1 MSLFDLKPFAGGG
14 FKFPISAMEFVDKVK
29 LYVKAGDGGDGA
41 VAFLREKFRPRG
53 GPAGGDG
60 GKGGDVIFVAT
71 KNKHTLYDLKFQ
83 KHLKAENGRPGGG
96 KKKHGR
102 KGRDLVVEVP
112 VGTVVKDAETGEV
125 IADLTEDGQKA
136 IIARG
141 GKGGLGNAH
150 FATPT
155 RRAPRFATKGQKGEE
170 RWVILELK
178 SIADVGLVGFPNA
191 GKSTLINR
199 LSNAKAEV
207 APYPFT
213 TRKPNLGVVGYD
225 DFYSLVVADIP
236 GLIEGAH
243 KGKGLGHEFLRHI
256 ERTKVLAFV
265 LDVSD
270 FRERDPVEAFNTL
283 RKELEKYSPKLL
295 EKPRLVVLNKI
306 DALSDREYL
315 KKLKEVFEK
324 EYGLPVVEISAL
336 TGEGL
341 DKLKY
346 LLRELVEKAKAHSS

>member
-1 MSLFDLKPFAGGG
+1 
-14 FKFPISAMEFVDKVK
+14 MEFIDKVK

-41 VAFLREKFRPRG
+41 VAFLREKFRPKG

-71 KNKHTLYDLKFQ
+71 KNKHTLYDLKFK
-83 KHLKAENGRPGGG
+83 KHLKAENGKPGGG

-102 KGRDLVVEVP
+102 KGKDLIVEVP
-112 VGTVVKDAETGEV
+112 VGTVVKDAQTGKI
-125 IADLTEDGQKA
+125 IADLTEDGQRA
-136 IIARG
+136 IIAKG

-155 RRAPRFATKGQKGEE
+155 RQAPRFATKGQKGEE
-170 RWVILELK
+170 KWVILELK

-207 APYPFT
+207 ASYPFT
-213 TRKPNLGVVGYD
+213 TLKPNLGVVGFD
-225 DFYSLVVADIP
+225 DFYSFVVADIP

-256 ERTKVLAFV
+256 ERTKVLVYV

-270 FRERDPVEAFNTL
+270 FRDRDPLEAFEIL
-283 RKELEKYSPKLL
+283 RNELKEYSPELL
-295 EKPRLVVLNKI
+295 KKPQIVVLNKI
-306 DALSDREYL
+306 DALSNKEFLEQL
-315 KKLKEVFEK
+315 KKVFREK
-324 EYGLPVVEISAL
+324 YQLPVFAISAL

-341 DKLKY
+341 KELKY
-346 LLRELVEKAKAHSS
+346 SLRKVLNKC

>member
-1 MSLFDLKPFAGGG
+1 
-14 FKFPISAMEFVDKVK
+14 MEFVDKVK

-41 VAFLREKFRPRG
+41 VAFLREKYRPKG

-71 KNKHTLYDLKFQ
+71 KNKHTLYDLKFK

-96 KKKHGR
+96 KNKHG
-102 KGRDLVVEVP
+102 KDGEDLIVEVP
-112 VGTVVKDAETGEV
+112 VGTVVKDAETGEI
-125 IADLTEDGQKA
+125 IADLTEDGQRA
-136 IIARG
+136 VIAKG
-141 GKGGLGNAH
+141 GKGGLGNAR

-155 RRAPRFATKGQKGEE
+155 RQAPRFATKGKKGEE

-191 GKSTLINR
+191 GKSTLISR
-199 LSNAKAEV
+199 LSNAKPEI

-213 TRKPNLGVVGYD
+213 TKKPNLGVVSFEE
-225 DFYSLVVADIP
+225 DFSSFVIADIP

-256 ERTKVLAFV
+256 ERTKVLAYII
-265 LDVSD
+265 DVSD
-270 FRERDPVEAFNTL
+270 FAEREPIKAFKTL
-283 RKELEKYSPKLL
+283 REELRKYSGDLL
-295 EKPRLVVLNKI
+295 KKPQLVVLNKV
-306 DALSDREYL
+306 DSVSDKGRVEEL
-315 KKLKEVFEK
+315 KRYFEEK
-324 EYGLPVVEISAL
+324 YNLPVFVISAL

-341 DKLKY
+341 KELKY
-346 LLRELVEKAKAHSS
+346 ALKREVEKVRNSNAVTVENNIQN

>member
-1 MSLFDLKPFAGGG
+1 
-14 FKFPISAMEFVDKVK
+14 MEFVDKVK

-41 VAFLREKFRPRG
+41 VAFLREKYRPRG

-96 KKKHGR
+96 KKK
-102 KGRDLVVEVP
+102 KGKDGADLIVEVP
-112 VGTVVKDAETGEV
+112 VGTVVKDAETGEI
-125 IADLTEDGQKA
+125 IADLTEDGQRA
-136 IIARG
+136 VIAKG

-155 RRAPRFATKGQKGEE
+155 RQAPRFATKGKKGQE

-191 GKSTLINR
+191 GKSTLISR
-199 LSNAKAEV
+199 LSNAKPEI

-213 TRKPNLGVVGYD
+213 TRKPNLGVVGFD
-225 DFYSLVVADIP
+225 DFYSYVIADIP
-236 GLIEGAH
+236 GLIEGASQ
-243 KGKGLGHEFLRHI
+243 GKGLGHEFLRHI

-270 FRERDPVEAFNTL
+270 FAQIPPKEAFEIL
-283 RKELEKYSPKLL
+283 RRELENYSPDLL
-295 EKPRLVVLNKI
+295 KKPAIVVLNKI
-306 DALSDREYL
+306 DAVSDPSVIEEL
-315 KKLKEVFEK
+315 KKYFKEK
-324 EYGLPVVEISAL
+324 YGLEVIAISAI

-341 DKLKY
+341 KELKY
-346 LLRELVEKAKAHSS
+346 KLREIIEKTKKEGGD

>member
-1 MSLFDLKPFAGGG
+1 
-14 FKFPISAMEFVDKVK
+14 MEFVDKVK

-41 VAFLREKFRPRG
+41 VAFLREKYRPRG

-96 KKKHGR
+96 KKK
-102 KGRDLVVEVP
+102 KGKDGADLIVEVP
-112 VGTVVKDAETGEV
+112 VGTVVKDAETGEI
-125 IADLTEDGQKA
+125 IADLTEDGQRA
-136 IIARG
+136 VIAKG

-155 RRAPRFATKGQKGEE
+155 RQAPRFATKGKKGQE

-191 GKSTLINR
+191 GKSTLISR
-199 LSNAKAEV
+199 LSNAKPEI

-213 TRKPNLGVVGYD
+213 TRKPNLGVVGFD
-225 DFYSLVVADIP
+225 DFYSYVIADIP
-236 GLIEGAH
+236 GLIEGASQ
-243 KGKGLGHEFLRHI
+243 GKGLGHEFLRHI

-270 FRERDPVEAFNTL
+270 FAQIPPKEAFEIL
-283 RKELEKYSPKLL
+283 RRELENYSPDLL
-295 EKPRLVVLNKI
+295 KKPAIVVLNKI
-306 DALSDREYL
+306 DAVSDPSVIEEL
-315 KKLKEVFEK
+315 KKYFKEK
-324 EYGLPVVEISAL
+324 YGLEVIAISAL

-341 DKLKY
+341 KELKY
-346 LLRELVEKAKAHSS
+346 KLREIIEKNKKEGGN

>member
-1 MSLFDLKPFAGGG
+1 
-14 FKFPISAMEFVDKVK
+14 MEFVDKVK

-41 VAFLREKFRPRG
+41 VAFLREKYRPKG

-71 KNKHTLYDLKFQ
+71 KNKHTLYDLKFK

-96 KKKHGR
+96 KNKHG
-102 KGRDLVVEVP
+102 KDGEDLIVEVP
-112 VGTVVKDAETGEV
+112 VGTVVKDAETGEI
-125 IADLTEDGQKA
+125 IADLTKDGQRA
-136 IIARG
+136 VIAKG
-141 GKGGLGNAH
+141 GKGGLGNAR

-155 RRAPRFATKGQKGEE
+155 RQAPRFATKGKKGEE

-191 GKSTLINR
+191 GKSTLISR
-199 LSNAKAEV
+199 LSNAKPEI

-213 TRKPNLGVVGYD
+213 TKKPNLGVVSFEE
-225 DFYSLVVADIP
+225 DFSSFVIADIP

-256 ERTKVLAFV
+256 ERTKVLAYII
-265 LDVSD
+265 DVSD
-270 FRERDPVEAFNTL
+270 FAEREPIKAFKTL
-283 RKELEKYSPKLL
+283 REELRKYSEDLL
-295 EKPRLVVLNKI
+295 KKPQLVVLNKV
-306 DALSDREYL
+306 DSVSDKGRVEEL
-315 KKLKEVFEK
+315 KRYFEEK
-324 EYGLPVVEISAL
+324 YNLPVFVISAL

-341 DKLKY
+341 KELKY
-346 LLRELVEKAKAHSS
+346 ALKREVENVRNSNAVTVENNIQN

>member
-1 MSLFDLKPFAGGG
+1 
-14 FKFPISAMEFVDKVK
+14 MEFVDKVK

-83 KHLKAENGRPGGG
+83 KHLKAENGKPGGG
-96 KKKHGR
+96 KKKHG
-102 KGRDLVVEVP
+102 KNGKDLIVEVP
-112 VGTVVKDAETGEV
+112 VGTVVKDAETGEI
-125 IADLTEDGQKA
+125 IADLTEDGQRA
-136 IIARG
+136 VIAKG

-155 RRAPRFATKGQKGEE
+155 RRAPRFATKGKKGQE

-213 TRKPNLGVVGYD
+213 TRKPNLGVVGFD
-225 DFYSLVVADIP
+225 DFSSFVVADIP

-243 KGKGLGHEFLRHI
+243 LGKGLGHEFLRHI

-270 FRERDPVEAFNTL
+270 FRDRDPLEAFETL
-283 RKELEKYSPKLL
+283 REELWRYSPKLL
-295 EKPRLVVLNKI
+295 EKPQVVVLNKI
-306 DALSDREYL
+306 DALSDRNYLEEL
-315 KKLKEVFEK
+315 KKVFEEK
-324 EYGLPVVEISAL
+324 YHLPVFEISAL
-336 TGEGL
+336 TGKGL

-346 LLRELVEKAKAHSS
+346 ALRELVEKVRKEEAEKKETSEGEKN

>member
-1 MSLFDLKPFAGGG
+1 
-14 FKFPISAMEFVDKVK
+14 MEFVDKVK

-41 VAFLREKFRPRG
+41 VAFLREKFRPKG

-71 KNKHTLYDLKFQ
+71 KNKHTLYDLKFK

-102 KGRDLVVEVP
+102 KGKDLVVEVP
-112 VGTVVKDAETGEV
+112 VGTVVKDANTGEI

-136 IIARG
+136 VIARG

-155 RRAPRFATKGQKGEE
+155 RQAPRFATKGQKGEE

-213 TRKPNLGVVGYD
+213 TVKPNLGVVGFD
-225 DFYSLVVADIP
+225 DLYSFVIADIP

-256 ERTKVLAFV
+256 ERTKVLAYV

-270 FRERDPVEAFNTL
+270 FRERDPLKAFEIL
-283 RKELEKYSPKLL
+283 RRELKEYSPDLL
-295 EKPRLVVLNKI
+295 KKPQVVILNKI
-306 DALSDREYL
+306 DALSDKKYL
-315 KKLKEVFEK
+315 ETLKEIFEK
-324 EYGLPVVEISAL
+324 KYHLKVFTTSGL

-341 DKLKY
+341 EELKY
-346 LLRELVEKAKAHSS
+346 GLREILTQR

>member
-1 MSLFDLKPFAGGG
+1 
-14 FKFPISAMEFVDKVK
+14 MEFVDKVK

-71 KNKHTLYDLKFQ
+71 KDKHTLYDLKFQ

-102 KGRDLVVEVP
+102 NGRDLIVEVP
-112 VGTVVKDAETGEV
+112 VGTVVKDAQTGEV
-125 IADLTEDGQKA
+125 IADLIKDGQRA
-136 IIARG
+136 VIAKGGRG
-141 GKGGLGNAH
+141 GKGNAH

-155 RRAPRFATKGQKGEE
+155 RRAPRFATKGKKGEE
-170 RWVILELK
+170 KWVILELK

-213 TRKPNLGVVGYD
+213 TTKPNLGVVGFD
-225 DFYSLVVADIP
+225 DFFSYVVADIP

-256 ERTKVLAFV
+256 ERTKVLAYV

-270 FRERDPVEAFNTL
+270 FRDRDPIEAFKTL
-283 RKELEKYSPKLL
+283 REELQKYSPELL
-295 EKPRLVVLNKI
+295 KKPQVVVLNKV
-306 DALSDREYL
+306 DALSDRSYVE
-315 KKLKEVFEK
+315 KLKGFFEK
-324 EYGLPVVEISAL
+324 EYNLPVFVISAL

-341 DKLKY
+341 ENLKWE
-346 LLRELVEKAKAHSS
+346 LRKLVEKIKSAGVDENQSEISSST

>member
-1 MSLFDLKPFAGGG
+1 
-14 FKFPISAMEFVDKVK
+14 MEFVDKVK

-83 KHLKAENGRPGGG
+83 KHLKAENGKPGGG
-96 KKKHGR
+96 KKKQGR
-102 KGRDLVVEVP
+102 NGKDLIVEVP
-112 VGTVVKDAETGEV
+112 VGTVVKDAKTGEI
-125 IADLTEDGQKA
+125 IADFTKDGQKA
-136 IIARG
+136 VIAKG

-178 SIADVGLVGFPNA
+178 SIADIGLVGFPNA
-191 GKSTLINR
+191 GKSTLINK

-213 TRKPNLGVVGYD
+213 TTKPNLGVVSFN
-225 DFYSLVVADIP
+225 DFYSYVVADIP

-256 ERTKVLAFV
+256 ERTKVLAYI

-270 FRERDPVEAFNTL
+270 FRDRDPLEAFETL
-283 RKELEKYSPKLL
+283 RKELGKYSKDLL
-295 EKPRLVVLNKI
+295 KKPQVVVLNKI
-306 DALSDREYL
+306 DAASDKNFLENL
-315 KKLKEVFEK
+315 EKVFNEK
-324 EYGLPVVEISAL
+324 YNLPVFKVSAL
-336 TGEGL
+336 TGEGIE
-341 DKLKY
+341 KLKY
-346 LLRELVEKAKAHSS
+346 GLRKVLESNSL

>member
-1 MSLFDLKPFAGGG
+1 
-14 FKFPISAMEFVDKVK
+14 MEFVDKVK

-41 VAFLREKFRPRG
+41 VAFLREKFRPKG

-71 KNKHTLYDLKFQ
+71 KNKHTLYDLKFK

-102 KGRDLVVEVP
+102 KGKDLVVEVP
-112 VGTVVKDAETGEV
+112 VGTVVKDANTGEI

-136 IIARG
+136 VIAKG

-155 RRAPRFATKGQKGEE
+155 RQAPRFATKGQKGEE

-213 TRKPNLGVVGYD
+213 TVKPNLGVVGFD
-225 DFYSLVVADIP
+225 DLYSFVIADIP

-256 ERTKVLAFV
+256 ERTKVLAYV

-270 FRERDPVEAFNTL
+270 FRDRDPLEAFEIL
-283 RKELEKYSPKLL
+283 RKELKEYSPELL
-295 EKPRLVVLNKI
+295 EKPQVVILNKI
-306 DALSDREYL
+306 DALSDKKYL
-315 KKLKEVFEK
+315 ETLKEIFEK
-324 EYGLPVVEISAL
+324 KYHLKVFTTSGL

-341 DKLKY
+341 EELKY
-346 LLRELVEKAKAHSS
+346 GLREILIQR

>member
-1 MSLFDLKPFAGGG
+1 VVQFLFSPLKGL
-14 FKFPISAMEFVDKVK
+14 KFTFLAMEFVDKVK

-83 KHLKAENGRPGGG
+83 KHLRAENGRPGGG
-96 KKKHGR
+96 KKKHG
-102 KGRDLVVEVP
+102 KHGKDLIVEVP
-112 VGTVVKDAETGEV
+112 VGTVIKDAQTGEI
-125 IADLTEDGQKA
+125 IADLTKDGQKVVVA
-136 IIARG
+136 KG

-170 RWVILELK
+170 KWIILELK

-213 TRKPNLGVVGYD
+213 TTKPNLGVVGFD
-225 DFYSLVVADIP
+225 DFYSFVVADIP

-256 ERTKVLAFV
+256 ERTKVLAYV

-270 FRERDPVEAFNTL
+270 FADRDPLEAFETL
-283 RKELEKYSPKLL
+283 RKELKEYSEKLL
-295 EKPRLVVLNKI
+295 EKPQVVVLNKI
-306 DALSDREYL
+306 DAVSDRERL
-315 KKLKEVFEK
+315 EKLEKVFKEK
-324 EYGLPVVEISAL
+324 YNLPVVKISAL
-336 TGEGL
+336 TGEGINE
-341 DKLKY
+341 LKY
-346 LLRELVEKAKAHSS
+346 QLREILEKG

>member
-1 MSLFDLKPFAGGG
+1 
-14 FKFPISAMEFVDKVK
+14 MEFVDKVK

-41 VAFLREKFRPRG
+41 VAFLREKFRPKG

-71 KNKHTLYDLKFQ
+71 KNKHTLYDLKFK

-102 KGRDLVVEVP
+102 KGKDLVVEVP
-112 VGTVVKDAETGEV
+112 VGTVVKDANTGEI

-136 IIARG
+136 VIARG

-155 RRAPRFATKGQKGEE
+155 RQAPRFATKGQKGEE

-213 TRKPNLGVVGYD
+213 TIKPNLGVVGFD
-225 DFYSLVVADIP
+225 DLYSFVIADIP

-256 ERTKVLAFV
+256 ERTKVLAYV

-270 FRERDPVEAFNTL
+270 FRERDPLKAFEIL
-283 RKELEKYSPKLL
+283 RRELKEYSPELL
-295 EKPRLVVLNKI
+295 EKPQVVILNKI
-306 DALSDREYL
+306 DALSDKKYL
-315 KKLKEVFEK
+315 ETLKETFEK
-324 EYGLPVVEISAL
+324 KYHLKVFTTSGL

-341 DKLKY
+341 EELKY
-346 LLRELVEKAKAHSS
+346 GLREILTQR

>member
-1 MSLFDLKPFAGGG
+1 
-14 FKFPISAMEFVDKVK
+14 MEFVDKVK

-41 VAFLREKFRPRG
+41 IAFLREKFRPRG

-102 KGRDLVVEVP
+102 NGRDLIVEVP
-112 VGTVVKDAETGEV
+112 VGTVVKDAQTGEV
-125 IADLTEDGQKA
+125 IADLVKDGQRA
-136 IIARG
+136 VIA
-141 GKGGLGNAH
+141 KGGLGGKGNAH

-155 RRAPRFATKGQKGEE
+155 RRAPRFATKGKKGEE
-170 RWVILELK
+170 KWVILELK

-213 TRKPNLGVVGYD
+213 TTKPNLGVVGFD
-225 DFYSLVVADIP
+225 DFFSYVVADIP

-256 ERTKVLAFV
+256 ERTKVLAYV

-270 FRERDPVEAFNTL
+270 FRDRDPIEAFKTL
-283 RKELEKYSPKLL
+283 REELQKYSPELL
-295 EKPRLVVLNKI
+295 KKPQVVILNKV
-306 DALSDREYL
+306 DALSDRSYVE
-315 KKLKEVFEK
+315 KLKEFFEK
-324 EYGLPVVEISAL
+324 EYNLPVFVISAL

-341 DKLKY
+341 ENLKWE
-346 LLRELVEKAKAHSS
+346 LRKLVEKVKSAGGGETQSEISSST

>member
-1 MSLFDLKPFAGGG
+1 M
-14 FKFPISAMEFVDKVK
+14 
-29 LYVKAGDGGDGA
+29 
-41 VAFLREKFRPRG
+41 
-53 GPAGGDG
+53 
-60 GKGGDVIFVAT
+60 
-71 KNKHTLYDLKFQ
+71 
-83 KHLKAENGRPGGG
+83 
-96 KKKHGR
+96 
-102 KGRDLVVEVP
+102 
-112 VGTVVKDAETGEV
+112 VKDAETGEV
-125 IADLTEDGQKA
+125 LADLTEEGQKA
-136 IIARG
+136 VIAKG

-213 TRKPNLGVVGYD
+213 TTKPNLGVVGFN
-225 DFYSLVVADIP
+225 DFYSYVVADIP

-256 ERTKVLAFV
+256 ERTKVLAYI

-270 FRERDPVEAFNTL
+270 FRDRDPIEAFETL
-283 RKELEKYSPKLL
+283 REELRKYSEKLL
-295 EKPRLVVLNKI
+295 EKPQVVVLNKI
-306 DALSDREYL
+306 DAVSDRKYL
-315 KKLKEVFEK
+315 EELKRYFE
-324 EYGLPVVEISAL
+324 ERYHLPVYTISAL
-336 TGEGL
+336 TGEGVEE
-341 DKLKY
+341 LKY
-346 LLRELVEKAKAHSS
+346 GLRKILENHSS

>member
-1 MSLFDLKPFAGGG
+1 
-14 FKFPISAMEFVDKVK
+14 MEFVDKVK

-41 VAFLREKFRPRG
+41 VAFLREKFRPKG

-71 KNKHTLYDLKFQ
+71 KNKHTLYDLKFK
-83 KHLKAENGRPGGG
+83 KHLKAENGKPGGG

-102 KGRDLVVEVP
+102 KGKDLIVEVP
-112 VGTVVKDAETGEV
+112 VGTVVKDAQTGKI
-125 IADLTEDGQKA
+125 IADLTEDGQRA
-136 IIARG
+136 IIAKG

-155 RRAPRFATKGQKGEE
+155 RQAPRFATKGQKGEE
-170 RWVILELK
+170 KWVILELK

-213 TRKPNLGVVGYD
+213 TLKPNLGVVGFD
-225 DFYSLVVADIP
+225 DFYSFVVADIP

-256 ERTKVLAFV
+256 ERTKVLVYV

-270 FRERDPVEAFNTL
+270 FRDRDPLEAFEIL
-283 RKELEKYSPKLL
+283 RNELKEYSPELL
-295 EKPRLVVLNKI
+295 KKPQIVVLNKI
-306 DALSDREYL
+306 DALSNKEFLEQL
-315 KKLKEVFEK
+315 KKVFREK
-324 EYGLPVVEISAL
+324 YQLPVFAISAL

-341 DKLKY
+341 KELKY
-346 LLRELVEKAKAHSS
+346 SLRKVLNKC

>member
-1 MSLFDLKPFAGGG
+1 
-14 FKFPISAMEFVDKVK
+14 MEFVDKVK

-41 VAFLREKFRPRG
+41 VAFLREKYRPRG

-96 KKKHGR
+96 KKK
-102 KGRDLVVEVP
+102 KGKDGADLIVEVP
-112 VGTVVKDAETGEV
+112 VGTVVKDAETGEI
-125 IADLTEDGQKA
+125 IADLTEDGQRA
-136 IIARG
+136 VIAKG

-155 RRAPRFATKGQKGEE
+155 RQAPRFATKGKKGQE

-191 GKSTLINR
+191 GKSTLISR
-199 LSNAKAEV
+199 LSNAKPEI

-213 TRKPNLGVVGYD
+213 TRRPNLGVVGFD
-225 DFYSLVVADIP
+225 DFYSYVIADIP
-236 GLIEGAH
+236 GLIEGASQ
-243 KGKGLGHEFLRHI
+243 GKGLGHEFLRHI

-270 FRERDPVEAFNTL
+270 FAQIPPKEAFEIL
-283 RKELEKYSPKLL
+283 RRELENYSPDLL
-295 EKPRLVVLNKI
+295 KKPAIVVLNKI
-306 DALSDREYL
+306 DAVSDPSVIEEL
-315 KKLKEVFEK
+315 KKYFKEK
-324 EYGLPVVEISAL
+324 YGLEVIAISAL

-341 DKLKY
+341 KELKY
-346 LLRELVEKAKAHSS
+346 KLRELIEKNKKEGED

>member
-1 MSLFDLKPFAGGG
+1 
-14 FKFPISAMEFVDKVK
+14 MEFVDKVK

-41 VAFLREKFRPRG
+41 VAFLREKYRPRG

-96 KKKHGR
+96 KKK
-102 KGRDLVVEVP
+102 KGKDGADLIVEVP
-112 VGTVVKDAETGEV
+112 VGTVVKDAETGEI
-125 IADLTEDGQKA
+125 IADLTEDGQRA
-136 IIARG
+136 VIAKG

-155 RRAPRFATKGQKGEE
+155 RQAPRFATKGKKGQE

-191 GKSTLINR
+191 GKSTLISR
-199 LSNAKAEV
+199 LSNAKPEI

-213 TRKPNLGVVGYD
+213 TRRPNLGVVGFD
-225 DFYSLVVADIP
+225 DFYSYVIADIP
-236 GLIEGAH
+236 GLIEGASQ
-243 KGKGLGHEFLRHI
+243 GKGLGHEFLRHI

-270 FRERDPVEAFNTL
+270 FAQIPPKEAFEIL
-283 RKELEKYSPKLL
+283 RRELENYSPDLL
-295 EKPRLVVLNKI
+295 KKPAIVVLNKI
-306 DALSDREYL
+306 DAVSDPSVVEEL
-315 KKLKEVFEK
+315 KKYFKEK
-324 EYGLPVVEISAL
+324 YGLEVIAISAL

-341 DKLKY
+341 KELKY
-346 LLRELVEKAKAHSS
+346 KLRELIEKNKKEGED

>member
-1 MSLFDLKPFAGGG
+1 
-14 FKFPISAMEFVDKVK
+14 MEFVDKVK

-41 VAFLREKFRPRG
+41 VAFLREKFQPRG

-83 KHLKAENGRPGGG
+83 KHLRAENGRPGGG

-102 KGRDLVVEVP
+102 KGRDLIVEVP

-125 IADLTEDGQKA
+125 IADLTRDGQRA
-136 IIARG
+136 VIARG

-155 RRAPRFATKGQKGEE
+155 NRAPRYATKGKKGEE

-213 TRKPNLGVVGYD
+213 TTKPNLGVVGFD
-225 DFYSLVVADIP
+225 DFSSFVIADIP

-270 FRERDPVEAFNTL
+270 FRDREPLEAFETL
-283 RKELEKYSPKLL
+283 RGELKEYSPELL
-295 EKPRLVVLNKI
+295 KKPQVVVLNKV
-306 DALSDREYL
+306 DAAGDREFVE
-315 KKLKEVFEK
+315 KLKREFEEK
-324 EYGLPVVEISAL
+324 YNLPVFVISAL

-346 LLRELVEKAKAHSS
+346 ALRDLVEKARAEEKGEKNREG

>member
-1 MSLFDLKPFAGGG
+1 
-14 FKFPISAMEFVDKVK
+14 MEFVDKVK
-29 LYVKAGDGGDGA
+29 IYVKAGDGGDGA
-41 VAFLREKFRPRG
+41 VAFLREKYRPKG

-60 GKGGDVIFVAT
+60 GKGGDVIFMAT
-71 KNKHTLYDLKFQ
+71 KDKHTLYDLKFQ
-83 KHLKAENGRPGGG
+83 KHLKAENGKPGGG

-102 KGRDLVVEVP
+102 KGRDLIVEVP
-112 VGTVVKDAETGEV
+112 VGTVIKDAQTGEV
-125 IADLTEDGQKA
+125 IADLTRDGQKVVV
-136 IIARG
+136 ARG
-141 GKGGLGNAH
+141 GKGGLGNAR

-155 RRAPRFATKGQKGEE
+155 RQAPRFATKGKKGEE
-170 RWVILELK
+170 KWVILELK

-213 TRKPNLGVVGYD
+213 TVKPNLGVVGFD
-225 DFYSLVVADIP
+225 DFSSFVIADIP

-265 LDVSD
+265 LDAGD
-270 FRERDPVEAFNTL
+270 FRDRDPKEAFEIL
-283 RKELEKYSPKLL
+283 RKELKEYSPKLL
-295 EKPRLVVLNKI
+295 EKPQVVVLNKI
-306 DALSDREYL
+306 DAQSDKNYL
-315 KKLKEVFEK
+315 EELKRYFEEK
-324 EYGLPVVEISAL
+324 YNLPVFLVSAL

-346 LLRELVEKAKAHSS
+346 FLKELVEEVRKKQGEGE

>member
-1 MSLFDLKPFAGGG
+1 
-14 FKFPISAMEFVDKVK
+14 MEFVDKVK

-41 VAFLREKFRPRG
+41 VAFLREKYRPRG

-96 KKKHGR
+96 KKK
-102 KGRDLVVEVP
+102 KGKDGADLIVEVP
-112 VGTVVKDAETGEV
+112 VGTVVKDAETGEI
-125 IADLTEDGQKA
+125 IADLTEDGQRA
-136 IIARG
+136 VIAKG

-155 RRAPRFATKGQKGEE
+155 RQAPRFATKGKKGQE

-191 GKSTLINR
+191 GKSTLISR
-199 LSNAKAEV
+199 LSNAKPEI

-213 TRKPNLGVVGYD
+213 TRKPNLGVVGFD
-225 DFYSLVVADIP
+225 DFYSYVIADIP
-236 GLIEGAH
+236 GLIEGASQ
-243 KGKGLGHEFLRHI
+243 GKGLGHEFLRHI

-270 FRERDPVEAFNTL
+270 FAQIPPKEAFEIL
-283 RKELEKYSPKLL
+283 RRELENYSPDLL
-295 EKPRLVVLNKI
+295 KKPAIVVLNKI
-306 DALSDREYL
+306 DAVSDPSVIEEL
-315 KKLKEVFEK
+315 KKYFKEK
-324 EYGLPVVEISAL
+324 YGLEVIAISAL

-341 DKLKY
+341 KELKY
-346 LLRELVEKAKAHSS
+346 KLREIIEKTKKEGHPVNSIKRYQR

>member
-1 MSLFDLKPFAGGG
+1 
-14 FKFPISAMEFVDKVK
+14 MEFVDKVK

-41 VAFLREKFRPRG
+41 VAFLREKYRPRG

-96 KKKHGR
+96 KKK
-102 KGRDLVVEVP
+102 KGKDGADLIVEVP
-112 VGTVVKDAETGEV
+112 VGTVVKDAETGEI
-125 IADLTEDGQKA
+125 IADLTEDGQRA
-136 IIARG
+136 VIAKG

-155 RRAPRFATKGQKGEE
+155 RQAPRFATKGKKGQE

-191 GKSTLINR
+191 GKSTLISR
-199 LSNAKAEV
+199 LSNAKPEI

-213 TRKPNLGVVGYD
+213 TRRPNLGVVGFD
-225 DFYSLVVADIP
+225 DFYSYVIADIP
-236 GLIEGAH
+236 GLIEGASQ
-243 KGKGLGHEFLRHI
+243 GKGLGHEFLRHI

-270 FRERDPVEAFNTL
+270 FAQIPPKEAFEIL
-283 RKELEKYSPKLL
+283 RSELENYSPDLL
-295 EKPRLVVLNKI
+295 KKPAIVVLNKI
-306 DALSDREYL
+306 DAVSDPSVIEEL
-315 KKLKEVFEK
+315 KKYFKEK
-324 EYGLPVVEISAL
+324 YGLEVIAISAL

-341 DKLKY
+341 KELKY
-346 LLRELVEKAKAHSS
+346 KLRELIEKNKKEGED

>member
-1 MSLFDLKPFAGGG
+1 
-14 FKFPISAMEFVDKVK
+14 MEFVDKVK

-41 VAFLREKFRPRG
+41 VAFLREKYRPRG

-96 KKKHGR
+96 KKK
-102 KGRDLVVEVP
+102 KGKDGADLIVEVP
-112 VGTVVKDAETGEV
+112 VGTVVKDAETGEI
-125 IADLTEDGQKA
+125 IADLTEDGQRA
-136 IIARG
+136 VIAKG

-155 RRAPRFATKGQKGEE
+155 RQAPRFATKGKKGQE

-191 GKSTLINR
+191 GKSTLISR
-199 LSNAKAEV
+199 LSNAKPEI

-213 TRKPNLGVVGYD
+213 TRKPNLGVVGFD
-225 DFYSLVVADIP
+225 DFYSYVIADIP
-236 GLIEGAH
+236 GLIEGASQ
-243 KGKGLGHEFLRHI
+243 GKGLGHEFLRHI

-270 FRERDPVEAFNTL
+270 FAQIPPKEAFEIL
-283 RKELEKYSPKLL
+283 RRELENYSPDLL
-295 EKPRLVVLNKI
+295 KKPAIVVLNKI
-306 DALSDREYL
+306 DAVSDPSVIEEL
-315 KKLKEVFEK
+315 KKYFKEK
-324 EYGLPVVEISAL
+324 YGLEVIAISAL

-341 DKLKY
+341 KELKY
-346 LLRELVEKAKAHSS
+346 KLREIIEKTKKEGGD

>member
-1 MSLFDLKPFAGGG
+1 
-14 FKFPISAMEFVDKVK
+14 MEFVDKVK
-29 LYVKAGDGGDGA
+29 LFVKAGDGGDGA

-96 KKKHGR
+96 KKKHGK
-102 KGRDLVVEVP
+102 KGRDLIVEVP
-112 VGTVVKDAETGEV
+112 VGTVIKDAQTGEV
-125 IADLTEDGQKA
+125 IADLTEDGQRVVV
-136 IIARG
+136 ARG
-141 GKGGLGNAH
+141 GRGGLGNAR

-155 RRAPRFATKGQKGEE
+155 NRAPRYATKGKKGEE
-170 RWVILELK
+170 RWIVLELK

-225 DFYSLVVADIP
+225 DFFSIVIADIP

-243 KGKGLGHEFLRHI
+243 KGKGLGHEFLRHV
-256 ERTKVLAFV
+256 ERTKALAFI
-265 LDVSD
+265 LDASD
-270 FRERDPVEAFNTL
+270 FAERDPVEAFETL
-283 RKELEKYSPKLL
+283 RKELKEYSPELL
-295 EKPRLVVLNKI
+295 KKPQIVVLNKV
-306 DALSDREYL
+306 DAVSDRSRLDDLE
-315 KKLKEVFEK
+315 KVFRER
-324 EYGLPVVEISAL
+324 YDLPVVKVSGL

-341 DKLKY
+341 EELKY
-346 LLRELVEKAKAHSS
+346 LLRELVEKAKAQSS

>member
-1 MSLFDLKPFAGGG
+1 
-14 FKFPISAMEFVDKVK
+14 MEFVDKVK
-29 LYVKAGDGGDGA
+29 IYVKAGDGGDGA
-41 VAFLREKFRPRG
+41 VAFLREKFRPKG

-83 KHLKAENGRPGGG
+83 KHLKAENGKSGGG

-102 KGRDLVVEVP
+102 KGRDLIVEVP
-112 VGTVVKDAETGEV
+112 VGTVVKDAQTGEV
-125 IADLTEDGQKA
+125 IADLTEDRQRA
-136 IIARG
+136 VIARG

-155 RRAPRFATKGQKGEE
+155 RQAPRFATKGQKGEE
-170 RWVILELK
+170 RWIILELK

-213 TRKPNLGVVGYD
+213 TVKPNLGVVGFD
-225 DFYSLVVADIP
+225 DLYSFVIADIP

-243 KGKGLGHEFLRHI
+243 KGKGLGFEFLRHI
-256 ERTKVLAFV
+256 ERTKVLAFI
-265 LDVSD
+265 LDVGD
-270 FRERDPVEAFNTL
+270 FRDRDPKKAFEIL
-283 RKELEKYSPKLL
+283 RNELKEYSPKLL
-295 EKPRLVVLNKI
+295 EKPQVVVLNKI
-306 DALSDREYL
+306 DTQSDKKHLEEL
-315 KKLKEVFEK
+315 KRYFEK
-324 EYGLPVVEISAL
+324 KYNLPVFLISAL

-341 DKLKY
+341 RELKFA
-346 LLRELVEKAKAHSS
+346 LRELVEKARNSEIKKGESLNPEKS

>member
-1 MSLFDLKPFAGGG
+1 
-14 FKFPISAMEFVDKVK
+14 MEFVDKVK
-29 LYVKAGDGGDGA
+29 IYVKAGDGGNGA

-83 KHLKAENGRPGGG
+83 KHLKAENGKHGGG
-96 KKKHGR
+96 KKKHG
-102 KGRDLVVEVP
+102 KNGRDLIVEVP
-112 VGTVVKDAETGEV
+112 VGTVIKDALTGEV
-125 IADLTEDGQKA
+125 IADLTEDGQRVVV
-136 IIARG
+136 ARG
-141 GKGGLGNAH
+141 GKGGRGNAH

-155 RRAPRFATKGQKGEE
+155 NRAPRFATKGKKGQE
-170 RWVILELK
+170 RWIILELK

-213 TRKPNLGVVGYD
+213 TKKPNLGMVGFD
-225 DFYSLVVADIP
+225 DFYSFVVADIP

-243 KGKGLGHEFLRHI
+243 KGKGLGHEFLRHV

-270 FRERDPVEAFNTL
+270 FRDREPLEAFETL
-283 RKELEKYSPKLL
+283 RRELREYSPELL
-295 EKPRLVVLNKI
+295 KKPQVVVLNKI

-315 KKLKEVFEK
+315 EKLKGEFEK
-324 EYGLPVVEISAL
+324 KYNLPVVAISAL

-341 DKLKY
+341 EKLKY
-346 LLRELVEKAKAHSS
+346 TLRELVEGTSR